1 MKQRILVLG
10 AGVGGLVTAN
20 ELRKKLSKE
29 HEIIIFEKEETFSFA
44 PSYLWIM
51 MGNRK
56 PHDIQRN
63 YQSLSK
69 KGITLVQGVI
79 DSIDPKNIHVS
90 VNGKDYHGDY
100 MIISLGAEFSS
111 DSYGLSKAGYN
122 FYTLDGATNFYNA
135 LSKISEG
142 KIILLTAAPA
152 YKCPAAPYEAALL
165 VEYYL
170 RKKKIR
176 NKVKIDLYS
185 AEPMPMGVTGHDVS
199 HAVRQMLESRNIYYH
214 PEHQVKEV
222 NTDNRILHFSNGVS
236 AQYDL
241 LGFVPVHHASRITQ
255 SAGLLNDAGW
265 ISVDRHSLETK
276 FPKVYAIGDITSIPL
291 KLGKPLPKAGVFAHG
306 QAEIVAHN
314 IACLIKGKGKP
325 KLFEGF
331 GQCFL
336 ETGDGKA
343 ALGKGNFYAE
353 PLPDIKLFEPGR
365 HWHAA
370 KVLFEKDW
378 FRRWF

>member
-1 MKQRILVLG
+1 MKQKILILG
-10 AGVGGLVTAN
+10 AGVGGLVAAN

-29 HEIIIFEKEETFSFA
+29 HEIIIFEKEENFAFA
-44 PSYLWIM
+44 PSYLWVM

-56 PHDIQRN
+56 PHEIQKD
-63 YQSLSK
+63 YKPLSK
-69 KGITLVQGVI
+69 KGITVVHGVI
-79 DSIDPKNIHVS
+79 DSIDPHNISVS
-90 VNGKDYHGDY
+90 VNGKNYHGDY
-100 MIISLGAEFSS
+100 MIISLGADLSP

-122 FYTLDGATNFYNA
+122 FYTLDGATNFYTA
-135 LSKISEG
+135 LSNISEG
-142 KIILLTAAPA
+142 KIVLLTAAPA
-152 YKCPAAPYEAALL
+152 YKCPAAPYEAAML

-176 NKVKIDLYS
+176 DTVTIDLYA
-185 AEPMPMGVTGHDVS
+185 AESMPMAVTGS
-199 HAVRQMLESRNIYYH
+199 AISQKVRHIVESRNISYH
-214 PEHQVKEV
+214 PEHQIKEV
-222 NTDNRILHFSNGVS
+222 DTENRTLYFNNGIK

-241 LGFVPVHHASRITQ
+241 LGFVPVHHAPKVAKD
-255 SAGLLNDAGW
+255 AGLLNDSGW
-265 ISVDRHSLETK
+265 ISVDKHSLETK
-276 FPKVYAIGDITSIPL
+276 FPKVYAIGDITTIPL

-306 QAEIVAHN
+306 QAEVAAHN
-314 IACLIKGKGKP
+314 IACSIKGKDNP
-325 KLFEGF
+325 KVFEGF

-370 KVLFEKDW
+370 KILFEKDW